1 MDIWRWV
8 EATKRELRRD
18 GHARLAT
25 LMEDLPN
32 LVCNDQHGRVEAVV
46 PEAVA
51 LARAAKQPWVEVFV
65 RHWAMQSRV
74 LHRWEAQGHLSEAV
88 ALLDFANRDETR
100 QCPQSVCVTQDLA
113 ACYACTDGPRYVS
126 ERLAVASETLA
137 RIDPSWP
144 CFQCI
149 TDEYA
154 SALQDDER
162 HAEALAFLQAQTD
175 RAVAAGV
182 DDVPRFVTS
191 RVESLLALGRTDE
204 AWALMEDHE
213 AEATGGSSRE
223 IDVEL
228 MRARVLA
235 ALGRP
240 DEAVQALPDHDVVME
255 TPSHYEDYA
264 QALVALVD
272 AGRLPN
278 DAELGVRFRAMLE
291 RAEANGAR
299 WLAARLAVLGTR
311 LAVGRGARVVA
322 REGLVDVERLR
333 RELGRPERLPV
344 DALRA
349 AVAADTSDGPTLPET
364 PDALREQLPDDAE
377 AGLEILIAARD
388 RWPHDESLAV
398 MHARALVACGL
409 EARAEAV
416 LREHVQQHPD
426 AEAAVS
432 ELGRTLLAQGR
443 HEALRELVQ
452 GAMQGEALR
461 AQGLWLVA
469 GSHIKRDDLDGA
481 AACLEELLALE
492 PDAQVPRHRLAGIE
506 QRRGRHAEALAHL
519 DRLVS
524 HVEPGEVDWD
534 RMTAA
539 TILGAWDALR
549 DSARRLGLEFEG
561 LEGEGPIDAR
571 MGICQVRFVEED
583 GTRNDYFAER
593 RGPVCARV
601 VQMAGP
607 RRPEHFAD
615 LVAFDAGPLNPRG
628 PAPSEGEGEGEGDG
642 EDQWIPIF
650 PVVHVVSSG
659 GFRCWSLDGVHP
671 GEAAWAALVESL
683 EAMGGVV
690 DVRSDE
696 RYEHEHPDEEGTML
710 AGIFAYAC
718 MPKDLAPA
726 ELHARLDEL
735 TRSFP
740 HPLVW
745 PELAEALPVG
755 PAREQELSRVVEV
768 TERYGL

>member
-8 EATKRELRRD
+8 ESKKRELRKD
-18 GHARLAT
+18 GQGRLAT
-25 LMEDLPN
+25 LMDDLPN
-32 LVCNDQHGRVEAVV
+32 LVCNDQHGRVEALV

-51 LARAAKQPWVEVFV
+51 LCRAAKQPWVEVFV

-74 LHRWEAQGHLSEAV
+74 LHRWEAQGHLPEAV
-88 ALLDFANRDETR
+88 ALLDFANREETR

-113 ACYACTDGPRYVS
+113 ACYACADGPRYVK

-149 TDEYA
+149 SDEYA

-162 HAEALAFLQAQTD
+162 HTEVLAFLQAQTD
-175 RAVAAGV
+175 RAVAAGA
-182 DDVPRFVTS
+182 DDIPRFVTS
-191 RVESLLALGRTDE
+191 RVESLLALGRAEE
-204 AWALMEDHE
+204 AWTLMEDHE

-223 IDVEL
+223 VDVEL

-235 ALGRP
+235 ALGRSE
-240 DEAVQALPDHDVVME
+240 EAAQVLPAFDVVVE

-264 QALVALVD
+264 EAVRALVD

-278 DAELGVRFRAMLE
+278 DAALGVRVRTMLE

-299 WLAARLAVLGTR
+299 WLAARLSVLATR
-311 LAVGRGARVVA
+311 LAVARGARVVA

-333 RELGRPERLPV
+333 GELGRPERLPV

-349 AVAADTSDGPTLPET
+349 AVTADAERPTLPET
-364 PDALREQLPDDAE
+364 PDEVREQLPDDAE
-377 AGLEILIAARD
+377 AGLELLLAARE
-388 RWPHDESLAV
+388 RWPNDESLAV

-409 EARAEAV
+409 EVRAEGV
-416 LREHVQQHPD
+416 LRDHVQQHPN

-432 ELGRTLLAQGR
+432 ELGRTLVAQGR
-443 HEALRELVQ
+443 HDALRELVQ
-452 GAMQGEALR
+452 GSMQGEGLR
-461 AQGLWLVA
+461 AQGLWLLSS
-469 GSHIKRDDLDGA
+469 SHIKRDDLDA
-481 AACLEELLALE
+481 TAACLEELLALE

-519 DRLVS
+519 DRLAP
-524 HVEPGEVDWD
+524 HVEPGEIDWD

-549 DSARRLGLEFEG
+549 HSARRLGLEFEG
-561 LEGEGPIDAR
+561 LEDEGPIDAR

-583 GTRNDYFAER
+583 GTRSDYFAER

-607 RRPEHFAD
+607 RKPEHFAD
-615 LVAFDAGPLNPRG
+615 LVAFDAGPLNPRSRT
-628 PAPSEGEGEGEGDG
+628 PSEAGEDEGEDE
-642 EDQWIPIF
+642 WIPLF
-650 PVVHVVSSG
+650 PVVHVVSAG
-659 GFRCWSLDGVHP
+659 GFRCWSIDGVHP
-671 GEAAWAALVESL
+671 GVAAWEALVESL
-683 EAMGGVV
+683 QAMGGVI

-696 RYEHEHPDEEGTML
+696 RYQHEHPEDEGTML
-710 AGIFAYAC
+710 AGVFAYAC
-718 MPKDLAPA
+718 MPKALEPA
-726 ELHARLDEL
+726 ELHARLEEL

-755 PAREQELSRVVEV
+755 QAREQELSRVIEV

>member
-8 EATKRELRRD
+8 EATKRELRKD
-18 GHARLAT
+18 GHVRLAT
-25 LMEDLPN
+25 LMDDLPN

-51 LARAAKQPWVEVFV
+51 LCRAAKKPWVEVFV

-74 LHRWEAQGHLSEAV
+74 LHRWEAQGHLPEAV
-88 ALLDFANRDETR
+88 ALLDFASRDETR

-113 ACYACTDGPRYVS
+113 ACYACADGPRYVK

-175 RAVAAGV
+175 RAVAAGAS
-182 DDVPRFVTS
+182 DVPRFVTS
-191 RVESLLALGRTDE
+191 RVESLLALGRAEE

-223 IDVEL
+223 VDVEL

-235 ALGRP
+235 ALGRA
-240 DEAVQALPDHDVVME
+240 DEAAAVLPAFEVVVE
-255 TPSHYEDYA
+255 TPSHYDDYA
-264 QALVALVD
+264 EAVLALVD

-278 DAELGVRFRAMLE
+278 DAALGVRFRTMLE

-299 WLAARLAVLGTR
+299 WLAARLAVLATR

-344 DALRA
+344 DDVRA
-349 AVAADTSDGPTLPET
+349 AVMADDAEGPTLPGT
-364 PDALREQLPDDAE
+364 PDEVRERLPDDAE
-377 AGLEILIAARD
+377 AGLELLLAARD
-388 RWPHDESLAV
+388 RWPDDESLAV

-409 EARAEAV
+409 EARAEGV
-416 LREHVQQHPD
+416 LREHVQRHPE

-432 ELGRTLLAQGR
+432 ELGRTLVAQGR
-443 HEALRELVQ
+443 HDALRELVQ
-452 GAMQGEALR
+452 GSMQGEGLR
-461 AQGLWLVA
+461 TQGLWLLA
-469 GSHIKRDDLDGA
+469 GSHMKRDDLDA
-481 AACLEELLALE
+481 TAACLEELLALE

-519 DRLVS
+519 DRLVE

-571 MGICQVRFVEED
+571 MGICQVRFIDED
-583 GTRNDYFAER
+583 GARNDYFAER

-615 LVAFDAGPLNPRG
+615 LVVFDAGPLNPRG
-628 PAPSEGEGEGEGDG
+628 RSQGDG
-642 EDQWIPIF
+642 EDEGEDDWIPIF
-650 PVVHVVSSG
+650 PVVHVVSAG

-671 GEAAWAALVESL
+671 GEAAWTALVESL
-683 EAMGGVV
+683 EALGGVV

-696 RYEHEHPDEEGTML
+696 SYEHEDPQDESKML
-710 AGIFAYAC
+710 SGVYAYAC
-718 MPKDLAPA
+718 MPKALEPA

-735 TRSFP
+735 TRSLP

-745 PELAEALPVG
+745 PELAEALPAGQV
-755 PAREQELSRVVEV
+755 REQELARVAEV

>member
-8 EATKRELRRD
+8 EATKRELRKE
-18 GHARLAT
+18 GHGRLAT

-51 LARAAKQPWVEVFV
+51 LARAAKNPWVEVFV

-74 LHRWEAQGHLSEAV
+74 LHRWEAQGHLPEAV
-88 ALLDFANRDETR
+88 ALLDFASREDTR
-100 QCPQSVCVTQDLA
+100 KCPQSVCVTQDLA
-113 ACYACTDGPRYVS
+113 ACYACTDGPRYVK

-154 SALQDDER
+154 SALHDDER

-175 RAVAAGV
+175 RAVAAGTS
-182 DDVPRFVTS
+182 DVPRFITS
-191 RVESLLALGRTDE
+191 RVESLLALGRAEE
-204 AWALMEDHE
+204 AWALMKDHE

-223 IDVEL
+223 VDVEI

-235 ALGRP
+235 ALGRAE
-240 DEAVQALPDHDVVME
+240 EAEQALPEFDVVVE

-264 QALVALVD
+264 EAVLALVG
-272 AGRLPN
+272 AGRVPN
-278 DAELGVRFRAMLE
+278 DSALGVRFRTMLE

-299 WLAARLAVLGTR
+299 WLAARLAVIATR
-311 LAVGRGARVVA
+311 LAVARGARVVA
-322 REGLVDVERLR
+322 REGFVDVERLR

-344 DALRA
+344 DDVRA
-349 AVAADTSDGPTLPET
+349 AVAATDDDGPTLPDT
-364 PDALREQLPDDAE
+364 PGEVRDRLPDDAE
-377 AGLEILIAARD
+377 AGLEILVAARD
-388 RWPHDESLAV
+388 RWPDDESLAV

-409 EARAEAV
+409 EARADAV
-416 LREHVQQHPD
+416 LRELVQRHPE
-426 AEAAVS
+426 AELAVS

-443 HEALRELVQ
+443 HDALHELVAS
-452 GAMQGEALR
+452 AMQGEGLR
-461 AQGLWLVA
+461 TQGLWLLA
-469 GSHIKRDDLDGA
+469 SSHMKRDELDGTA
-481 AACLEELLALE
+481 TYLEQLLALE

-519 DRLVS
+519 DRLVE

-549 DSARRLGLEFEG
+549 DSARRLGLDFEG

-571 MGICQVRFVEED
+571 MGICQVRFVEDD
-583 GTRNDYFAER
+583 GSRNDYFAER

-615 LVAFDAGPLNPRG
+615 LIAFDAGPLNPRG
-628 PAPSEGEGEGEGDG
+628 STGGEGEDE
-642 EDQWIPIF
+642 WIPLF

-683 EAMGGVV
+683 EALGGVV

-696 RYEHEHPDEEGTML
+696 AYEHEDPQAEGTML

-718 MPKDLAPA
+718 MPKELEPA
-726 ELHARLDEL
+726 VLHERLDEL

-745 PELAEALPVG
+745 PDLAEALPAG
-755 PAREQELSRVVEV
+755 QRRTDELARVAEV